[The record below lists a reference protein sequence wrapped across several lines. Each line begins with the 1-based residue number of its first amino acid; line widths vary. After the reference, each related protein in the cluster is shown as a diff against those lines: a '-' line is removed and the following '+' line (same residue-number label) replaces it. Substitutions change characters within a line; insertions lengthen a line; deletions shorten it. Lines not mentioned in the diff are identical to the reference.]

1 MHKFKIQAL
10 RDAFEAAAQDV
21 KGVECWSAREL
32 QKLLGYKEWRKFEN
46 TIHKAEEACENSA
59 ERVAAH
65 FVGVDKTSAMPRGG
79 EKIIKDYLLSRY
91 ACYLVAQNGDSR
103 KEEIAFAQSYFAL
116 QTRKQELLEER
127 IKIAERVTA
136 LKELE
141 ESAGT
146 LKNTVLQTGIDEAG
160 FHEIIEAGDKEL
172 FNMSNADLRAKM
184 NIPQGRD
191 IEDFLPKI
199 TLAAKNFSNLIT
211 EANIH
216 QKSLNKQEDI
226 SEEHRQANRSIR
238 NTLKENNI
246 QPEDL
251 PIEEDIKESKKKLGE
266 WGGWKLIIKLAIF
279 G

>member
-1 MHKFKIQAL
+1 MHKFKIQEL
-10 RDAFEAAAQDV
+10 KEAFEAAVQHL

-46 TIHKAEEACENSA
+46 TIHKAEEACKNSA
-59 ERVAAH
+59 ERVTAH
-65 FVGVDKTSAMPRGG
+65 FVGVDKTSPMPHGG
-79 EKIIKDYLLSRY
+79 ERIIKDYLLSRY

-103 KEEIAFAQSYFAL
+103 KEAIAFAQSYFAL
-116 QTRKQELLEER
+116 STRKQELLEER
-127 IKIAERVTA
+127 IKITERVTA
-136 LKELE
+136 LRELE

-146 LKNTVLQTGIDEAG
+146 LKNTIVQKGIDEQG
-160 FHEIIEAGDKEL
+160 FQEILAAGDKEL
-172 FNMSNADLRAKM
+172 FNMSNAELRAKM
-184 NIPQGRD
+184 NIPKGRD

-216 QKSLNKQEDI
+216 QKSLNEQEAI

-246 QPEDL
+246 NPEDL
-251 PIEEDIKESKKKLGE
+251 PPEEDIQESRKKLGE
-266 WGGWKLIIKLAIF
+266 
-279 G
+279 